1 MDKVAANAPLSLRAM
16 KATIRRCMSAAYDA
30 SHDDIEKLI
39 ATVVKSEDNKEGSRA
54 FLEKR
59 KPVWKGE

>member
-1 MDKVAANAPLSLRAM
+1 
-16 KATIRRCMSAAYDA
+16 MSAAFDA
-30 SHDDIEKLI
+30 GHEDIEKLI
-39 ATVVKSEDNKEGSRA
+39 ATVVKSQDSREGSRA